1 MKDRFQTSKVLA
13 VSFSHLIHDV
23 YGSFLAPLLPLLVGK
38 LGITLSMAGLLDSVR
53 NSPSL
58 FNAGFGLLIDR
69 MKLKYFL
76 VATPAITTI
85 VMSLIG
91 MAPSY
96 IVAVIM
102 IFIMGISSSLFH
114 IPAPVIIR
122 MVSADKIGTGMS
134 FYMVAGEIS
143 RTLGPLIIT
152 GAVSLWGLE
161 GTWRLIPFGLASSI
175 VLAYILRD
183 YRDDETREIHPRQE
197 RSKARSSVL
206 IPLLGSIGGYV
217 FFITAMKVALTLY
230 LPAYLMAQGESLV
243 TASLM
248 LSILQFSGA
257 VGTLFAGAIS
267 DKIGRKTILLI
278 SGVMNPVLMW
288 LFMIGSDSLRIPILA
303 VLGFFQFTYNPIIL
317 ALLQEADH
325 PSPSFVNGLY
335 MTIVFIVR
343 SSLVFLVGLNIE
355 YIGFEVTYRIAA
367 LLAVGAVPAIYFI
380 PDYRKKPAVSHEQDQ
395 P

>member
-1 MKDRFQTSKVLA
+1 LKDRFQTSKVLA

-69 MKLKYFL
+69 TKLKYFL
-76 VATPAITTI
+76 VATPAVTTI

-91 MAPSY
+91 TAPNY
-96 IVAVIM
+96 IVAVVM

-114 IPAPVIIR
+114 IPAPVLIR
-122 MVSADKIGTGMS
+122 RVSADKIGTGMS

-183 YRDDETREIHPRQE
+183 YRDDGTHDIRRTAKHRERFSGVFV
-197 RSKARSSVL
+197 R
-206 IPLLGSIGGYV
+206 LLSSIGVYL
-217 FFITAMKVALTLY
+217 FFITSLKVALTLY
-230 LPAYLMAQGESLV
+230 LPAYLMARGESLV

-248 LSILQFSGA
+248 LSTLQFSGA
-257 VGTLFAGAIS
+257 VGTLLAGSIS
-267 DKIGRKTILLI
+267 DKIGRKPILFI
-278 SGVMNPVLMW
+278 SGIMSPALMW
-288 LFMIGSDSLRIPILA
+288 LFMISGDSFRIPLLSA
-303 VLGFFQFTYNPIIL
+303 LGFFMFTSNPIIL
-317 ALLQEADH
+317 ALLQGADH

-335 MTIVFIVR
+335 LTIVFIVR
-343 SSLVFLVGLNIE
+343 SSLVFLIGLNIE
-355 YIGFEVTYRIAA
+355 HIGFEITYRISAI
-367 LLAVGAVPAIYFI
+367 LAVGALPAIYFI
-380 PDYRKKPAVSHEQDQ
+380 PDYRKKTAFSHQQNQ